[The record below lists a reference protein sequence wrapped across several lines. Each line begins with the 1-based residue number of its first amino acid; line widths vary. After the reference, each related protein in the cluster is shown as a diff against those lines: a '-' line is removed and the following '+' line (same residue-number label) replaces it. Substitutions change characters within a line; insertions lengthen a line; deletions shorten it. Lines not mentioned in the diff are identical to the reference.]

1 MNFLIWNI
9 RGLRS
14 SESQQRLHAFV
25 KEKQIKVLTV
35 LEPMIDLDQRFMT
48 RRLGFSRVISN
59 LSGHIWVFF
68 AADVQAECVL
78 DHAQFLHIKVS
89 APFLPTSVFCSFVY
103 ARCDYIERRDL
114 WSSLLHVKPILGPWL
129 VGGDFNVVRDA
140 SECLGTRGG
149 RLLPMEEFNTF
160 IMDSGLIDAGF
171 EGSSFTWTNKTIW
184 KRLDRVMVSVDW
196 GDHFSS
202 IRVEH
207 LPRTVSDHCPLF
219 VTAPVFARGPSSFRF
234 QRMWLRHHGFLQT
247 VRLNWNLPCSLI
259 GMSRLFVKLKRLKN
273 HLKWWNRDVFG
284 NIFDKIT
291 EAEGAVRSAELS

>member
-9 RGLRS
+9 RGLRG

-25 KEKQIKVLTV
+25 KEKQIKILTV

-89 APFLPTSVFCSFVY
+89 APFLPTSIFCSFVY

-114 WSSLLHVKPILGPWL
+114 WSSLLHVKSVLGPWL

-149 RLLPMEEFNTF
+149 RLLPMEKFNTF

-171 EGSSFTWTNKTIW
+171 EG
-184 KRLDRVMVSVDW
+184 
-196 GDHFSS
+196 
-202 IRVEH
+202 
-207 LPRTVSDHCPLF
+207 
-219 VTAPVFARGPSSFRF
+219 
-234 QRMWLRHHGFLQT
+234 
-247 VRLNWNLPCSLI
+247 LI
-259 GMSRLFVKLKRLKN
+259 VMSRLFVKLKCLKN

-291 EAEGAVRSAELS
+291 EAESAVRSAELACEADPSDSNWTALSDRNADLARVTAMEADFWKQKAA